1 MPEETTLT
9 PQEVADLLK
18 ITKNTVYQLI
28 KRGELNSY
36 KVGKKIRIDMSDVE
50 AYKNKDKVGTRQ
62 SAPNLQQTIQTTQDL
77 MNDLPAYQD
86 KTKQDS
92 MVICG
97 QDICLDILSRYLE
110 RHPQGTR
117 CLRSYVGSY
126 AGLYELYNGN
136 AQMASV
142 HLWDAET
149 NQYNIPYVKYMLPAT
164 SAVIVH
170 LAKRKQGFYVK
181 EGNPKNIKTW
191 QDLTREDVQLINREK
206 GSGSRVLLDQHIKL
220 LGISGQQIK
229 GYERESVS
237 HLAIASTVSRG
248 GADVGIGNEKAAQQ
262 VKGIDFVFLQEE
274 RYELVF
280 KKEDMNKAPHRAV
293 MDILNSETFRMELDG
308 IGGYDISEL
317 GSIIGIT

>member
-1 MPEETTLT
+1 MVEETTLT

-18 ITKNTVYQLI
+18 VTKNTVYQLI

-50 AYKNKDKVGTRQ
+50 AYKNKDKTGKKQV
-62 SAPNLQQTIQTTQDL
+62 SDIPNNQMQITQDL
-77 MNDLPAYQD
+77 IRELPAYKD
-86 KTKQDS
+86 KSQEDTL
-92 MVICG
+92 VICG
-97 QDICLDILSRYLE
+97 QDICLDILSRHLE
-110 RHPQGTR
+110 IHPQGTR
-117 CLRSYVGSY
+117 SLRSYVGSY

-136 AQMASV
+136 AQIATV

-149 NQYNIPYVKYMLPAT
+149 NQYNIPYVKYMMPAT

-181 EGNPKNIKTW
+181 KGNPKAITGW
-191 QDLTREDVQLINREK
+191 SDLMREDISLINREK
-206 GSGSRVLLDQHIKL
+206 GSGSRVLLDQHIKIQGL
-220 LGISGQQIK
+220 DSRNIN

-237 HLAIASTVSRG
+237 HLAVASTISRG

-262 VKGIDFVFLQEE
+262 VKGIDFIFLQEE

-280 KKEDMNKAPHRAV
+280 KKEDMIKPAYQAII
-293 MDILNSETFRMELDG
+293 DILRSDDFRLELEG
-308 IGGYDISEL
+308 IGGYDLSEL
-317 GSIIGIT
+317 GNITAIT